1 MVLHQLLTLQ
11 RLHWKLT
18 IKIWKLT
25 LAGPLAADRAITNV
39 NNRNDKEY
47 YEMKTQ
53 QITRCVCTVLVIFA
67 VAAFLLPPIRAAEG
81 TIDASVTISIPLEV
95 NPVDV
100 LGFGTLTPP
109 TDPNVCAFWTLSA
122 FDGLVL
128 TSGEGEDPVA
138 LDHGRGMFRLIG
150 DPGAAVTYSVAITT
164 QFADPDLTLTV
175 SADNV
180 NPPTGTVI
188 LDDITGILEVQF
200 GGVLEIC
207 DEVVVKTH
215 NDAVITMTANY

>member
-1 MVLHQLLTLQ
+1 
-11 RLHWKLT
+11 
-18 IKIWKLT
+18 
-25 LAGPLAADRAITNV
+25 
-39 NNRNDKEY
+39 
-47 YEMKTQ
+47 MKTQ

-81 TIDASVTISIPLEV
+81 TIGARVEISIPIEV

-109 TDPNVCAFWTLSA
+109 TDLVVCAFWTLSA
-122 FDGLVL
+122 FNGLVL

-150 DPGAAVTYSVAITT
+150 DPGASVTYSVAVTQ

-180 NPPTGTVI
+180 NPLTGAVA
-188 LDDITGILEVQF
+188 LDATTGILEVQF
-200 GGVLEIC
+200 GGVLQIC

-215 NDAVITMTANY
+215 NDARVTMTANY

>member
-1 MVLHQLLTLQ
+1 M
-11 RLHWKLT
+11 
-18 IKIWKLT
+18 
-25 LAGPLAADRAITNV
+25 TNF
-39 NNRNDKEY
+39 NNRNDKEH

-67 VAAFLLPPIRAAEG
+67 VVAFMLPPIRAAEG

-109 TDPNVCAFWTLSA
+109 TDLNVCAFWTLNA
-122 FDGLVL
+122 FNGLVL

-138 LDHGRGMFRLIG
+138 LDHGRGMFRLTG
-150 DPGAAVTYSVAITT
+150 DPGAAVTYSLAVTT
-164 QFADPDLTLTV
+164 QFGDADLTLTV

-180 NPPTGTVI
+180 NPASGAVV
-188 LDDITGILEVQF
+188 LDATTGILEVQF
-200 GGVLEIC
+200 GGVLQIC
-207 DEVVVKTH
+207 DEVAIKTH
-215 NDAVITMTANY
+215 NDARITMTANY